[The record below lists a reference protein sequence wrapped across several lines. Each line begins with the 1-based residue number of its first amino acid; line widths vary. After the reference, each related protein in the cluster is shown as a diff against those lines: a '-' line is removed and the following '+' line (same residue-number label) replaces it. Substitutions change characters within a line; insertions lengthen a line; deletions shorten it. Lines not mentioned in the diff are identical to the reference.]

1 MAHDLIIRGGAVLDG
16 TGAEATAADLA
27 IDGDRIS
34 AVGDLTGVEATRE
47 IDATGLTVSPG
58 FVDLHTHFDAQIG
71 WDPFMTSSSWHGV
84 TTTLIGNC
92 GMSFAPVDPGSEAY
106 LAEMMESVEDIPRDA
121 ILGGIP
127 WDWTTHPQYL
137 DSIQQLS
144 PALNVVGLVGH
155 CAVRYQ
161 VMGER
166 SLDEGEEPTVAE
178 LDRMRAIVAESVA
191 GGAVGYSTSRIL
203 VHRVPDGRKVPGT
216 YATNDEHLALAD
228 GMNDAGG
235 GVFQAVLDF
244 ETRAGNEFQLLRA
257 MAERAGDVL
266 FTVGPGNDE
275 AVGLGAVE
283 LWDGFLTDTRAE
295 AGRVTGYTMSRP
307 TGSLMGLAQVPPV
320 KGGRWREVM
329 TLPTM
334 AERLAALRD
343 DATRAALVEEGR
355 QKGLIYD
362 PRHIHPLGPG
372 DHPEYD
378 VEGGS
383 SVADLAA
390 AAGVDPIELVI
401 DRLLESE
408 GRELFNLWFF
418 HRNRTAIGPLLAL
431 DGVYPGAGDAGAH
444 AGQICDADVATH
456 FLAYWSRDRGLLPL
470 PEAVHRLTGKA
481 AATIGL
487 VDRGTL
493 TVGAHADVNV
503 FDPDGLRFGYPTY
516 VNDFPGGA
524 GRLCVKAEGYAA
536 TLVNGQV
543 VTEQGEHTGARPGRV
558 LREFRRGA

>member
-16 TGAEATAADLA
+16 SGTDAATADLA
-27 IDGDRIS
+27 VDGDRIT
-34 AVGDLTGVEATRE
+34 AIGDLTGTEADRE

-58 FVDLHTHFDAQIG
+58 FVDLHTHFDAQVG

-84 TTTLIGNC
+84 TTALIGNC
-92 GMSFAPVDPGSEAY
+92 GMTFAPVDPGGEAY

-137 DSIQQLS
+137 DSVQRMA

-155 CAVRYQ
+155 CAIRHQ
-161 VMGER
+161 VMGDR
-166 SLDEGEEPTVAE
+166 SLTEEAPTPDELA
-178 LDRMRAIVAESVA
+178 RMREIVAESIA

-203 VHRVPDGRKVPGT
+203 VHRVPDGRAVPGT

-244 ETRAGNEFQLLRA
+244 DTRAGNEFQLLRA

-275 AVGLGAVE
+275 AIGLGVVD

-307 TGSLMGLAQVPPV
+307 SGSLMGLAQVPPV

-329 TLPTM
+329 TLPTL
-334 AERLAALRD
+334 EDRLAALRD

-362 PRHIHPLGPG
+362 PRHIHPLGQG
-372 DHPEYD
+372 DTPEYD
-378 VEGGS
+378 VEGGR

-390 AAGVDPIELVI
+390 AAGVDPVELVI

-418 HRNRTAIGPLLAL
+418 HRNRAAIGPLLAL

-444 AGQICDADVATH
+444 AGQICDSDVATH
-456 FLAYWSRDRGLLPL
+456 FLAYWSRDRSLLPL
-470 PEAVHRLTGKA
+470 AEAVHRLTGKA
-481 AATIGL
+481 AATLGL

-493 TVGAHADVNV
+493 AVGAYADVNV
-503 FDPDGLRFGYPTY
+503 FDPDGLKYGYPTY
-516 VNDFPGGA
+516 VNDFPGGT
-524 GRLCVKAEGYAA
+524 GRLCVRADGYAA
-536 TLVNGQV
+536 TLVNGV
-543 VTEQGEHTGARPGRV
+543 VVSEQGEHTGARPGRV
-558 LREFRRGA
+558 LREFARGN

>member
-16 TGAEATAADLA
+16 SGTAAVAADLA
-27 IDGDRIS
+27 VDGDRIT
-34 AVGDLTGVEATRE
+34 AIGDLTGTEADRE
-47 IDATGLTVSPG
+47 IDAAGLTVSPG
-58 FVDLHTHFDAQIG
+58 FVDLHTHFDAQVG

-84 TTTLIGNC
+84 TTALIGNC
-92 GMSFAPVDPGSEAY
+92 GMSFAPVGPGGEAY

-137 DSIQQLS
+137 DSVQALA

-155 CAVRYQ
+155 CAIRYQ
-161 VMGER
+161 VMGDR
-166 SLDEGEEPTVAE
+166 SLSDEEPTTDE
-178 LDRMRAIVAESVA
+178 LVRMREIVAESIA

-203 VHRVPDGRKVPGT
+203 VHRVPDGRAVPGT

-244 ETRAGNEFQLLRA
+244 ETRAGNEFQLVRA

-266 FTVGPGNDE
+266 FAVGPGNDE
-275 AVGLGAVE
+275 SGGLGVVD

-307 TGSLMGLAQVPPV
+307 SGSLMGLAQVPPV

-334 AERLAALRD
+334 DDRLAALRD
-343 DATRAALVEEGR
+343 ATTRAELIEEGR
-355 QKGLIYD
+355 RKGLIYD
-362 PRHIHPLGPG
+362 AQHIHPLGQG
-372 DHPEYD
+372 DTPEYD
-378 VEGGS
+378 VEGGA

-401 DRLLESE
+401 DRLLESD
-408 GRELFNLWFF
+408 GHELFNLWFF
-418 HRNRTAIGPLLAL
+418 HRNRAAIGPLLAL

-456 FLAYWSRDRGLLPL
+456 FLSYWSRDRALLPL
-470 PEAVHRLTGKA
+470 AEAVHRLTAKA

-493 TVGAHADVNV
+493 AVGAYADVNV
-503 FDPDGLRFGYPTY
+503 FDPEGLRFGYPTY
-516 VNDFPGGA
+516 VHDFPGGA
-524 GRLCVKAEGYAA
+524 GRLCVRADGYAA
-536 TLVNGQV
+536 TLVNGVV
-543 VTEQGEHTGARPGRV
+543 VTEQGEHSGARPGRV
-558 LREFRRGA
+558 LREFSRGA